1 MFNSISCQPH
11 ASYKH
16 SAVNKMP
23 LLKLFNSI
31 ANSFIYSSKLI
42 NPTVRNVIRYQSR
55 QSSQYVT
62 VERRDDITLI
72 GINRPEK
79 KNCVNFETGQQLLQ
93 AFEQF
98 DNDDQSKIAVLY
110 GHGGC
115 FCAGFD
121 LEQISQMKQLGKE
134 FDVPRGPMVCQP
146 TLSF

>member
-1 MFNSISCQPH
+1 MFNSISCQTH
-11 ASYKH
+11 ASCKH

-31 ANSFIYSSKLI
+31 ANNFIYSSKLI

-98 DNDDQSKIAVLY
+98 DHDDQSKIAVLY